1 MQEEIRELRRGRTIY
16 VNSPV
21 GESECNGRAENAIRR
36 VEVKV
41 RTLRSFIEEQT
52 RSKVDMTR
60 PFATWLIRWAGEI
73 LTRYTKGKDGKTPWE
88 RRRKELCAKNR
99 VPIGEKVLY
108 LPLKTASIHGKE
120 GEPKMEEGIW
130 LGLNGRTEQVFVG
143 TERGVIKCRTI
154 KRLLADQ

>member
-1 MQEEIRELRRGRTIY
+1 MRRGKTIC

-52 RSKVDMTR
+52 KSKIDMNR

-73 LTRYTKGKDGKTPWE
+73 LKKYTRGEDGKTAWE
-88 RRRKELCAKNR
+88 RRRKEA
-99 VPIGEKVLY
+99 
-108 LPLKTASIHGKE
+108 
-120 GEPKMEEGIW
+120 
-130 LGLNGRTEQVFVG
+130 
-143 TERGVIKCRTI
+143 
-154 KRLLADQ
+154 